1 MWEGIDCFTYQH
13 LYINRFHKNRMQS
26 YCLVPGAAST
36 EQVFI
41 MAFQNTP
48 FVRVQ
53 PNLDNQTSEMPESR
67 DAKQLV

>member
-1 MWEGIDCFTYQH
+1 
-13 LYINRFHKNRMQS
+13 MQS

-36 EQVFI
+36 KQVFI

-53 PNLDNQTSEMPESR
+53 PNLDNQTSEMPESW
-67 DAKQLV
+67 DAKQLVCSGVCLCWCLLSVLVSPFGQV